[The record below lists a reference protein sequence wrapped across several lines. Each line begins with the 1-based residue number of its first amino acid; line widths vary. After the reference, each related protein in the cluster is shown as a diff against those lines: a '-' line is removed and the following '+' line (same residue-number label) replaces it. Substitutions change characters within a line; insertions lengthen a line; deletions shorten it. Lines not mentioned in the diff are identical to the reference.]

1 MSLEYYLKRNH
12 ITSDEDDYMAISINP
27 ESYSIEDVYDY
38 MTREGSTVT
47 RAEALA
53 GFEEV
58 TRAILNLVQQGHSV
72 VTPLVNIRPGIS
84 GVFDSED
91 DRFDTDRH
99 EVRINVSPGLRLRET
114 ADEIPTQKVEPR
126 ERIPTITHYSDNSSG
141 SRDAE
146 ITPGGGA
153 RIVGQLLKFDEED
166 PDQGIF
172 FVNTSNGT
180 ETRVESTLLRNKP
193 SELIFI
199 NPELDPGT
207 YRLEVRAILQ
217 DTTNLRTGL
226 MTDQLTVEDAS

>member
-1 MSLEYYLKRNH
+1 MPLEYYLKENH
-12 ITSDEDDYMAISINP
+12 ITSDDDDYMAISINP

-84 GVFDSED
+84 GVFED
-91 DRFDTDRH
+91 EEDTFDPDRH
-99 EVRINVSPGLRLRET
+99 EVRIHVTPGLRLRET
-114 ADEIPTQKVEPR
+114 TEEIPTEKVEPR
-126 ERIPTITHYSDNSSG
+126 ERLPKLTHYYDKSTETQ
-141 SRDAE
+141 DAQ

-153 RIVGQLLKFDEED
+153 RIVGSLLKFDEED

-172 FVNTSNGT
+172 FVNTSDGA
-180 ETRVESTLLRNKP
+180 ETRVEDTILRNKP

-207 YRLEVRAILQ
+207 YRVEVRAILHNTS
-217 DTTNLRTGL
+217 DIRYGMLREE
-226 MTDQLTVEDAS
+226 LTVE